1 LTGEGEGGGDKD
13 ISPIP
18 LPPGKR
24 GIKKGIGKQKMEEI
38 QTFIEKVRA
47 DIQAEKSDDEIFE
60 SLQTFFGT
68 DPQTDGK
75 VSEQLAAIPHMKIAR
90 LLRRMLEMTQE
101 KKVQKIIKRS
111 LYRLKGKGIALE
123 EVLPDKKISILRPLK
138 AERREGFGSGIDF
151 LGQRFLLLVIPH
163 AGRGLAVKQGVV
175 SDTKG
180 LVDFSEEEMTR
191 KGFRSFF
198 KEVQEKNPF
207 PFVEM
212 EPSYV
217 GFLFTKAY
225 QLTLEKEG
233 IPSQDYLRSKSE
245 IEDIKKDYERPLIY
259 SHLQR
264 DEVVGDD
271 RILRGGG
278 DLLGA
283 DVFYSWR
290 IEEDLIRSYADEVRE
305 AEESKIV
312 LSQTQKEA
320 RFQGIYQKAMSEIF
334 SGERRSLYQRRLEEM
349 AYVLLKLGREEEARI
364 SLSVAIDLEGPLNL
378 LQPNPFLLQLVIKSI
393 FSLLAEVYEKKS
405 KEPSLIV
412 KP

>member
-1 LTGEGEGGGDKD
+1 
-13 ISPIP
+13 
-18 LPPGKR
+18 
-24 GIKKGIGKQKMEEI
+24 
-38 QTFIEKVRA
+38 
-47 DIQAEKSDDEIFE
+47 
-60 SLQTFFGT
+60 
-68 DPQTDGK
+68 
-75 VSEQLAAIPHMKIAR
+75 
-90 LLRRMLEMTQE
+90 
-101 KKVQKIIKRS
+101 
-111 LYRLKGKGIALE
+111 
-123 EVLPDKKISILRPLK
+123 
-138 AERREGFGSGIDF
+138 
-151 LGQRFLLLVIPH
+151 
-163 AGRGLAVKQGVV
+163 
-175 SDTKG
+175 
-180 LVDFSEEEMTR
+180 
-191 KGFRSFF
+191 
-198 KEVQEKNPF
+198 
-207 PFVEM
+207 M